1 MNISKI
7 RTLMAQEG
15 IVFSFS
21 GLISQELTSFMIES
35 VRIQFE
41 IQGEDRKMVRSMF
54 HIAIEQLQNI
64 MNYSRNKDTVSEN
77 RFISPGVLVIGFCK
91 DKQKYYVTS
100 SNEIYEEDK
109 KNLSTKL
116 DLINS
121 FEKADLRKLARE
133 KLRSAEDQHERGAG
147 IGFIEMAKKSSE
159 ELEYDFEAVNEK
171 LYFHIL
177 TYI

>member
-1 MNISKI
+1 MVE
-7 RTLMAQEG
+7 EG

-21 GLISQELTSFMIES
+21 GLISQSLTSFMIES
-35 VRIQFE
+35 VKEQFE
-41 IQGEDRKMVRSMF
+41 EQGEDRKMIRNMF

-64 MNYSRNKDTVSEN
+64 MNYSRNKDIIN
-77 RFISPGVLVIGFCK
+77 KNCYISPGILVIGFCS
-91 DKQKYYVTS
+91 DKKKYYVTS

-109 KNLSTKL
+109 NKLSEKL

-121 FEKADLRKLARE
+121 YEKDALRKLARE

-159 ELEYDFEAVNEK
+159 KLEYDFESVDEK